1 MAKTKCRR
9 KSSNPSHKRAG
20 SARRRK
26 SNPAGRHHH
35 HHRRN
40 PGMGGNIKQWLY
52 GGVGV
57 LGGVIGTRTI
67 PQLVLG
73 SGNSGPIG
81 YAANIASAA
90 LLTFAAHFVSKDKVF
105 AAAVAAGGVAS
116 IISRAIQDFGLLGPY
131 SAQAGLGDYLVS
143 DFLTPQRLT
152 NGLQNANLRIPG
164 WGGAS
169 APAAVPVN
177 VSGAG
182 VGDLYGGALY

>member
-1 MAKTKCRR
+1 MAKTKRRR

-20 SARRRK
+20 SAHRRRH
-26 SNPAGRHHH
+26 SNPPRRHN
-35 HHRRN
+35 RRGN
-40 PGMGGNIKQWLY
+40 PGMGGNIKEWLY

-81 YAANIASAA
+81 YAANIATAA

-105 AAAVAAGGVAS
+105 AASVAAGGVAS

-164 WGGAS
+164 WGTP
-169 APAAVPVN
+169 APVAVPVN
-177 VSGAG
+177 VGGAG